1 MGIAPTPVKLT
12 RSGNSKM
19 LPVPAEV
26 ARTAHAELGDTFTV
40 EIVGD
45 DIIYHRAG
53 PRAAVTGAGTNRVG
67 VVPVGRALRM
77 TGRSSV
83 PPLDDWDF

>member
-1 MGIAPTPVKLT
+1 MGTRTSVKIA

-19 LPVPAEV
+19 LPVPAEL
-26 ARTAHAELGDTFTV
+26 ARSLDADIGDAFIV
-40 EIVGD
+40 EVSGD
-45 DIIYHRAG
+45 DIIYHRDRG
-53 PRAAVTGAGTNRVG
+53 GAVVSGSGAGRLG
-67 VVPVGRALRM
+67 MVPAGRALRM